1 MYSTYFPPQYSGAAK
16 QAISLAHHLKKRGHY
31 IEFVTFKW
39 PGLPYEEIIEGFL
52 VRRLDIGTGKRH
64 KELRLWWNLLL
75 YVLARRKDFDIFHSH
90 GAYYSNSIIGPLSKL
105 AGWKSLI
112 KASLADNDLH
122 GLKRSIPG
130 MIHYAFLRMIDSYV
144 AISHDLGS
152 EFQMSGL
159 PADRIAYLPN
169 GVDAERF
176 CPVTIEEKTALRRAL
191 GLPENHK
198 IALTAGVFD
207 ERKNI
212 GWLMEEWIRTDAF
225 GTGVY
230 LVAVG
235 PQSREDKEGTFLNY
249 LKQLASEHREILCL
263 RDYTDDIS
271 QYYQASDF
279 FILPSLSEGM
289 PNVILEA
296 MASGLPCI
304 ATRVSGVQE
313 LVRDGE
319 TGYAFG
325 IKDGVGL
332 QEAVKN
338 ILENLDGII
347 GRQARELVEKKY
359 SLTALA
365 EQYEGL
371 YRRLADGRTVSLP
384 KVKAPYA

>member
-1 MYSTYFPPQYSGAAK
+1 V
-16 QAISLAHHLKKRGHY
+16 LK
-31 IEFVTFKW
+31 
-39 PGLPYEEIIEGFL
+39 
-52 VRRLDIGTGKRH
+52 
-64 KELRLWWNLLL
+64 
-75 YVLARRKDFDIFHSH
+75 RRKDFDIFHSH
-90 GAYYSNSIIGPLSKL
+90 GAYYGNSIIGPLSKL
-105 AGWKSLI
+105 VGWKSLI

-159 PADRIAYLPN
+159 PSDRIAYLPN

-198 IALTAGVFD
+198 IALAAGVFD

-263 RDYTDDIS
+263 RDFTDDIS

-296 MASGLPCI
+296 MASGLPSI
-304 ATRVSGVQE
+304 ATRVSGVKE
-313 LVRDGE
+313 LVKDGE
-319 TGYAFG
+319 TGYVFG
-325 IKDGVGL
+325 VKDRQGL
-332 QEAVKN
+332 YEAIRKILKN
-338 ILENLDGII
+338 LHGTM
-347 GRQARELVEKKY
+347 GRRARESVEDRY
-359 SLTALA
+359 SLSALA
-365 EQYEGL
+365 DQYEEL
-371 YRRLADGRTVSLP
+371 YRKLSKTSKDEVGTL
-384 KVKAPYA
+384 YA

>member
-31 IEFVTFKW
+31 IEFVTSKW

-105 AGWKSLI
+105 VGWKSLI

-176 CPVTIEEKTALRRAL
+176 CPVTIEEKTDLRRAL

-371 YRRLADGRTVSLP
+371 YRRLAGGRTVSLP